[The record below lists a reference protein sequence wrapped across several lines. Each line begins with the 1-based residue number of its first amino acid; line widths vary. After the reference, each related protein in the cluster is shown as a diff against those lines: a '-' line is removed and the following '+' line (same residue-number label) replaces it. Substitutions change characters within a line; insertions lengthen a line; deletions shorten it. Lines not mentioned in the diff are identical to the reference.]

1 MISIKNNK
9 KLQLLII
16 VGAVLAVTAVVG
28 VLVGTYCTGWSGF
41 HFYDKP
47 QDGDVKIACVGDSIT
62 YGFGVNNWG
71 KNNYP
76 KQLDTLLGEGYCVN
90 NYGHSGATAQ
100 AEGDQPYYSYSEYE
114 KSVEFDA
121 DILILMMGT
130 NDSKP
135 YNWVDEA
142 TFKAEYI
149 KLINCYKEQNPD
161 IRIILCTPATSY
173 MVDDNAEGLT
183 SFDISPER
191 CDIIAGIVRGIALE
205 YGYEL
210 VDINLATKNNPAL
223 FVDDLVHPNTDGAT
237 VIAKTIYNYLMNNK
251 TSA

>member
-1 MISIKNNK
+1 MK
-9 KLQLLII
+9 KLNKNQILTLAISCI
-16 VGAVLAVTAVVG
+16 VLVVIGATA
-28 VLVGTYCTGWSGF
+28 VLVGTYVTGWSGF

-47 QDGDVKIACVGDSIT
+47 EEGDMKIACVGDSIT
-62 YGFGVNNWG
+62 YGFGVSDYGN
-71 KNNYP
+71 KNYP
-76 KQLDTLLGEGYCVN
+76 KQLDTMLGDGYCVN

-100 AEGDQPYYSYSEYE
+100 THGDQPYYDYDEY
-114 KSVEFDA
+114 KASLEFDA
-121 DILILMMGT
+121 DVLILMMGT

-161 IRIILCTPATSY
+161 IRVILCTPATSY

-237 VIAKTIYNYLMNNK
+237 VIATTIYNYLMNSK

>member
-1 MISIKNNK
+1 MKNIKNNK
-9 KLQLLII
+9 KLKIAII
-16 VGAVLAVTAVVG
+16 TCAVLVVVGATAVLA
-28 VLVGTYCTGWSGF
+28 GTYYTGWSGF

-76 KQLDTLLGEGYCVN
+76 KQLDTLLGDGYCIN

-100 AEGDQPYYSYSEYE
+100 SAGDQPYYDYSEY
-114 KSVEFDA
+114 KASIEFDA

-142 TFKAEYI
+142 TFKSEYI
-149 KLINCYKEQNPD
+149 NLINAYKVQNSD
-161 IRIILCTPATSY
+161 IRIILCSPATSY
-173 MVDDNAEGLT
+173 MVEDNETGLT

-191 CDIIAGIVRGIALE
+191 CDLIANIVREIAIE
-205 YGYEL
+205 YGYEYI
-210 VDINLATKNNPAL
+210 DINSVTKNNPSL
-223 FVDDLVHPNTDGAT
+223 FIDDMVHPNVDGAT
-237 VIAKTIYNYLMNNK
+237 LIAKTIYEYLIG
-251 TSA
+251 

>member
-100 AEGDQPYYSYSEYE
+100 ADGDQPYYSYSEYE

-142 TFKAEYI
+142 TFKEEYI
-149 KLINCYKEQNPD
+149 KLINGYKAQNSD
-161 IRIILCTPATSY
+161 IRIILCSPATSY
-173 MVDDNAEGLT
+173 MVEDNAEGLT

-191 CDIIAGIVRGIALE
+191 CDVIAGIVREIATE
-205 YGYEL
+205 YGYEYI
-210 VDINLATKNNPAL
+210 DINSATKNNPSL
-223 FVDDLVHPNTDGAT
+223 FIDDMVHPNIDGAT
-237 VIAKTIYNYLMNNK
+237 LIAQTIYEYLMG
-251 TSA
+251 

>member
-100 AEGDQPYYSYSEYE
+100 ADGDQPYYSYSEYE

-149 KLINCYKEQNPD
+149 KLINGYKAQNSD
-161 IRIILCTPATSY
+161 IR
-173 MVDDNAEGLT
+173 
-183 SFDISPER
+183 
-191 CDIIAGIVRGIALE
+191 
-205 YGYEL
+205 
-210 VDINLATKNNPAL
+210 
-223 FVDDLVHPNTDGAT
+223 
-237 VIAKTIYNYLMNNK
+237 NK
-251 TSA
+251 TRSDRSICRIASRSRRRRLHDQDFRKSSCLYSGIRNPVSRSDRIPGSR